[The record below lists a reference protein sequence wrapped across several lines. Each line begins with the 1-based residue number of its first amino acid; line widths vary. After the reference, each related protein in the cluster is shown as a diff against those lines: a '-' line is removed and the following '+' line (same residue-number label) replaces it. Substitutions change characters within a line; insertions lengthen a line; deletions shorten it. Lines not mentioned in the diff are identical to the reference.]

1 MQIFLDEILKN
12 YAIGV
17 ERVFRVPASSGTRSY
32 SHWTF
37 STSVLFLYITIY
49 YRVAVV
55 NVLSDNKKIV
65 QKKDAKLNCLRLFY
79 IIE

>member
-17 ERVFRVPASSGTRSY
+17 ERVFRVVGGEEEGVCSFICRCPPSSGTRSY

-55 NVLSDNKKIV
+55 NVLLDNK
-65 QKKDAKLNCLRLFY
+65 
-79 IIE
+79 